1 MRAAGRLGFA
11 IDRSELGLRVAIL
24 LVSVGGGG
32 AWPGFEI
39 DHSEPLG
46 SRVAIERAGRRPRT
60 QTRTQKSSKQATR
73 LPGRYSGS
81 PAGSYQP
88 RTIFASFGESSHCL
102 VPKEDTDTAATADAK
117 RMRRSGSW
125 SPARSIAHAKA
136 P

>member
-24 LVSVGGGG
+24 LVFVGGGG

-39 DHSEPLG
+39 DRSEPSG
-46 SRVAIERAGRRPRT
+46 SRVAIERAGHRP
-60 QTRTQKSSKQATR
+60 RTQKSSKRATR

-81 PAGSYQP
+81 PARNYQP

>member
-24 LVSVGGGG
+24 LVFVGGGG

-81 PAGSYQP
+81 PAGNYQP

>member
-11 IDRSELGLRVAIL
+11 VDRSELGLRVAIL
-24 LVSVGGGG
+24 LVFVGGGG
-32 AWPGFEI
+32 AWPCFEI
-39 DHSEPLG
+39 DHSEPLS
-46 SRVAIERAGRRPRT
+46 SRVAIERAGRRP
-60 QTRTQKSSKQATR
+60 RTQKSSKQATR

-81 PAGSYQP
+81 PARNYQP

-125 SPARSIAHAKA
+125 SPARSIVHAKA

>member
-32 AWPGFEI
+32 AWPGFEV

-81 PAGSYQP
+81 PAGNYQP